1 MPSALGQNTSQIDR
15 DSREEFLSRGWI
27 HLILPSVTDLI
38 FIVVLFSLSY
48 SALSSRL
55 LGDAGIGWHIRN
67 GELMLRTHMVTRVDV
82 FSYTM
87 NGRPWLAW
95 EWLYDVIIGA
105 VHQWLGLNG
114 VVFFTAIVIASTFA
128 LVFRTLLSRGSLV
141 QISLVLLLLAM
152 GASMIH
158 FLARPHVL
166 SWLFT
171 LVWFHLLD
179 SAEISA
185 GKRKRLFLLP
195 LLTLLW
201 VNLHGGFLFG
211 LGLLGL
217 YWTAAVIGY
226 WRNKDSQDRRTAAL
240 WIKQWSALAMISFLA
255 TFLNPQGYKLHAHIY
270 HYLSNRFLM
279 NHIDEFRSPDFH
291 GVAQE
296 CFAILLVVTII
307 AFYVAHGKVRA
318 SQLLIVLFASYSG
331 LYASR
336 NLPVASI
343 LLILVAGPLLSAA
356 VRDAA
361 SNSELPRR
369 TRRFLSRC
377 SSFSMRM
384 GGLEQRLHGHLWPVA
399 AVIFGLFV
407 CIHGGKIGSHQLMD
421 AHFDAKR
428 FPVHAA
434 EVIAERGIHE
444 PIFSLDSWGGYF
456 IYRFY
461 PNMKVFV
468 DDRHD
473 LYGEEFL
480 REYLT
485 AIRLAPGWEKV
496 LDERHINWVLM
507 PRGSSLANMLEVTR
521 RWRVAY
527 SDPVAALLER
537 ERGAGSK

>member
-1 MPSALGQNTSQIDR
+1 MPSALGQNTSQANLEAAASSPR
-15 DSREEFLSRGWI
+15 WI

-55 LGDAGIGWHIRN
+55 LGDAGLGWHIRN
-67 GELMLRTHMVTRVDV
+67 GELMLRTRAVTGVDV

-87 NGRPWLAW
+87 SGRPWVAW

-105 VHQWLGLNG
+105 IHKRLGLNG
-114 VVFFTAIVIASTFA
+114 VVFFTAVVIAFTFA
-128 LVFRTLLSRGSLV
+128 LVFGTLLARGSLV

-152 GASMIH
+152 GAAMIH

-171 LVWFHLLD
+171 LVWFCLLD

-185 GKRKRLFLLP
+185 GQRKRLFFLP
-195 LLTLLW
+195 LLMLLW

-211 LGLLGL
+211 LALLGL
-217 YWTAAVIGY
+217 YGAAAVIRY

-240 WIKQWSALAMISFLA
+240 WIRQLTAVAVLSFLA
-255 TFLNPQGYKLHAHIY
+255 TFLNPQGYKLHVHIY
-270 HYLSNRFLM
+270 HYLSDRFLM

-291 GVAQE
+291 GIAQE
-296 CFAILLVVTII
+296 CFAVLLVVTII
-307 AFYVAHGKVRA
+307 AFQVAHGKVRA
-318 SQLLIVLFASYSG
+318 SQLLVVLFASYSG

-343 LLILVAGPLLSAA
+343 LLILVAGPLISAA
-356 VRDAA
+356 ARDAA
-361 SNSELPRR
+361 SNAEFPNR
-369 TRRFLSRC
+369 TRSFLARC
-377 SSFSMRM
+377 GAFSWRM
-384 GGLEQRLHGHLWPVA
+384 ASLEQSLCGHLWPA
-399 AVIFGLFV
+399 AALIFGLLI
-407 CIHGGKIGSHQLMD
+407 CIHGGRIGPHQLMS
-421 AHFDAKR
+421 AHFDDKR
-428 FPVHAA
+428 FPVQAA
-434 EVIAERGIHE
+434 AVIAERGIQE
-444 PIFSLDSWGGYF
+444 PIFTLDSWGGYF

-473 LYGEEFL
+473 LYGERFL
-480 REYLT
+480 RDYLT
-485 AIRLAPGWEKV
+485 AIRLAPGWDQILKQQ
-496 LDERHINWVLM
+496 HINWVLM

-521 RWRVAY
+521 RWRIVY
-527 SDPVAALLER
+527 SDQLAVLLER
-537 ERGAGSK
+537 EQSEGSM

>member
-1 MPSALGQNTSQIDR
+1 
-15 DSREEFLSRGWI
+15 
-27 HLILPSVTDLI
+27 ILPSVTDLI
-38 FIVVLFSLSY
+38 FMAVLFSLSY
-48 SALSSRL
+48 SVLTAKL

-67 GELMLRTHMVTRVDV
+67 GELMLRTHAVTRVDV

-87 NGRPWLAW
+87 SGRPWLAW

-114 VVFFTAIVIASTFA
+114 VVLFTAMVIACTFA
-128 LVFRTLLSRGSLV
+128 LTFRILLDRGSLV

-152 GASMIH
+152 GAAMIH

-171 LVWFHLLD
+171 FIWFHLLD
-179 SAEISA
+179 SAEISPK
-185 GKRKRLFLLP
+185 KRKRLFFLP
-195 LLTLLW
+195 LLMLLW

-211 LGLLGL
+211 LALFGL
-217 YWTAAVIGY
+217 YWIAGMIEY
-226 WRNKDSQDRRTAAL
+226 WRKTALGDRPAAAEWMKQLSAVAAL
-240 WIKQWSALAMISFLA
+240 SFLA
-255 TFLNPQGYKLHAHIY
+255 TFANPYGYRLHAHVY

-291 GVAQE
+291 GIAQE
-296 CFAILLVVTII
+296 CFAVLLVVTII
-307 AFYVAHGKVRA
+307 AFYVARGKVRA
-318 SQLLIVLFASYSG
+318 SQLLVVLFASYSG

-361 SNSELPRR
+361 NNSELPSR

-377 SSFSMRM
+377 SSFAMRM
-384 GGLEQRLHGHLWPVA
+384 GGLEQRLRGHLWPVA

-407 CIHGGKIGSHQLMD
+407 CIHGGKLGSHQLMS
-421 AHFDAKR
+421 AHFDDKR
-428 FPVHAA
+428 FPVQAA

-444 PIFSLDSWGGYF
+444 PIFTLDSWGGYF

-473 LYGEEFL
+473 LYGEQFL

-485 AIRLAPGWEKV
+485 AIRLAPGWDKV

-527 SDPVAALLER
+527 SDQVAVLLER
-537 ERGAGSK
+537 EQGAGSK

>member
-1 MPSALGQNTSQIDR
+1 MRSALGQNTLQANLDAAASSPR
-15 DSREEFLSRGWI
+15 WF
-27 HLILPSVTDLI
+27 HLILPSITDLI
-38 FIVVLFSLSY
+38 FMVVLFSLSY
-48 SALSSRL
+48 SVLTARL

-67 GELMLRTHMVTRVDV
+67 GELMLRTHAVTRVDP

-87 NGRPWLAW
+87 SGRPWLAW

-105 VHQWLGLNG
+105 IHQRLGLNG
-114 VVFFTAIVIASTFA
+114 VVFFTAIVIACTFA
-128 LVFRTLLSRGSLV
+128 LTFRILLARGSLV

-171 LVWFHLLD
+171 LIWFHFLD
-179 SAEISA
+179 SAEILPE
-185 GKRKRLFLLP
+185 KRKRLFFLP
-195 LLTLLW
+195 LLMVLW

-211 LGLLGL
+211 LALLGL
-217 YWTAAVIGY
+217 YWIAAVIGY
-226 WRNKDSQDRRTAAL
+226 WRNKDSQDRRTAGL
-240 WIKQWSALAMISFLA
+240 WLKQLSAVAVLSFLA

-307 AFYVAHGKVRA
+307 AFYVAHGKLRS
-318 SQLLIVLFASYSG
+318 SQLLIVLFASYGG

-343 LLILVAGPLLSAA
+343 LLILVAGQLLSAA
-356 VRDAA
+356 ACDAA
-361 SNSELPRR
+361 SNAEVSDR
-369 TRRFLSRC
+369 TRSFLARC
-377 SSFSMRM
+377 GAFSLRM
-384 GGLEQRLHGHLWPVA
+384 GSLEQSLRGHLWPA
-399 AVIFGLFV
+399 AALVFGLLV
-407 CIHGGKIGSHQLMD
+407 CIHGGRIGSHQLVS
-421 AHFDAKR
+421 AHFDDKR
-428 FPVHAA
+428 FPVQAA

-444 PIFSLDSWGGYF
+444 PIFTLDSWGGYF

-473 LYGEEFL
+473 LYGEQFL

-485 AIRLAPGWEKV
+485 AIRLAPGWDRILNEQ
-496 LDERHINWVLM
+496 HINWVLM
-507 PRGSSLANMLEVTR
+507 PQGSSLANMLEVTR
-521 RWRVAY
+521 QWKIVHSDQVAI
-527 SDPVAALLER
+527 LLKR
-537 ERGAGSK
+537 EHEMI

>member
-1 MPSALGQNTSQIDR
+1 MPSTLSQNTSQVGLGPTT
-15 DSREEFLSRGWI
+15 SRSRSI

-38 FIVVLFSLSY
+38 FVAVLLSLSY

-67 GELMLRTHMVTRVDV
+67 GELMLRTHAVTRVDV

-95 EWLYDVIIGA
+95 EWLYDLIIGA
-105 VHQWLGLNG
+105 IHKWLGLNG
-114 VVFFTAIVIASTFA
+114 VVFFTALAIALTFA
-128 LVFRTLLSRGSLV
+128 LTFRILLAHGSLL

-171 LVWFHLLD
+171 VIWFHLLD
-179 SAEISA
+179 SAEFSPQT
-185 GKRKRLFLLP
+185 RRWLFLLP
-195 LLTLLW
+195 VLMLLW

-211 LGLLGL
+211 LALVGL
-217 YWTAAVIGY
+217 YWLAAMIGC
-226 WRNKDSQDRRTAAL
+226 WRSKLADEKRSAVT
-240 WIKQWSALAMISFLA
+240 WIKQLSAVATLSFLT
-255 TFLNPQGYKLHAHIY
+255 TFANPHGYRLHAHIY
-270 HYLSNRFLM
+270 RYLSNRFLM

-296 CFAILLVVTII
+296 CFAVLLVVTII
-307 AFYVAHGKVRA
+307 AFYVAHRKIRA
-318 SQLLIVLFASYSG
+318 SQWLVVLFASYSG

-356 VRDAA
+356 VCDAA
-361 SNSELPRR
+361 SNAELPDR
-369 TRRFLSRC
+369 TRGFLSWC
-377 SSFSMRM
+377 SSFSSRM
-384 GGLEQRLHGHLWPVA
+384 GSLEQSLREHLWPA
-399 AVIFGLFV
+399 AALLFGHFV
-407 CIHGGKIGSHQLMD
+407 CMQSGRIGSHQLMN
-421 AHFDAKR
+421 AHFDEKR
-428 FPVHAA
+428 FPVQAA
-434 EVIAERGIHE
+434 EVIAKSGIHA
-444 PIFSLDSWGGYF
+444 PIFTLDSWGGYL

-461 PNMKVFV
+461 PERKLFV

-473 LYGEEFL
+473 LYGEQFL

-485 AIRLAPGWEKV
+485 AIRLAPGWDRV
-496 LDERHINWVLM
+496 LNEQHINWVLM
-507 PRGSSLANMLEVTR
+507 PEGSSLANMLEVTR
-521 RWRVAY
+521 RWRVVY
-527 SDPVAALLER
+527 SDQLAILFER
-537 ERGAGSK
+537 EEGEGSR